1 MIHAQ
6 LSELVEQDDV
16 AALHRGELPATSPL
30 SELFGRARISRCIP
44 ADALSAW
51 EVDSLSPGLMRMFEL
66 SFDTTRDESAAEEV
80 LARSPLIAS
89 IDRHSFPVR
98 NLAQALLGE
107 SEQEPPPS
115 RGALEAIALGCGVLA
130 LGIAALIVL
139 IGIAAA
145 FFQL

>member
-6 LSELVEQDDV
+6 LSELVEQDDI

-30 SELFGRARISRCIP
+30 SELFGRAGVGRCVP

-51 EVDSLSPGLMRMFEL
+51 EVDRLSPALTRMFEL
-66 SFDTTRDESAAEEV
+66 SFDNTRDESAAEEV

-89 IDRHSFPVR
+89 VDRHWVR
-98 NLAQALLGE
+98 VGNLAQALLGE
-107 SEQEPPPS
+107 SEQEPRPS
-115 RGALEAIALGCGVLA
+115 RGALEAIALGCGVFA
-130 LGIAALIVL
+130 LGIAELTVL

-145 FFQL
+145 LVQL